1 MVENAGGSIEVKS
14 REGEG
19 TSFLMKFEG
28 KKRQEDMYRANMG
41 AGQVRT
47 VCVCRDQKNLAP
59 WKAWLDSL
67 GTRIEYRSH
76 EAAVISRLQEKKHF
90 CDILITENELE
101 TMSGIDLAQIVKR
114 TDSGI
119 QVILLTREM
128 TDGQKW
134 YMDNGILD
142 QIRLPDSEKPL

>member
-1 MVENAGGSIEVKS
+1 
-14 REGEG
+14 
-19 TSFLMKFEG
+19 
-28 KKRQEDMYRANMG
+28 
-41 AGQVRT
+41 
-47 VCVCRDQKNLAP
+47 
-59 WKAWLDSL
+59 
-67 GTRIEYRSH
+67 
-76 EAAVISRLQEKKHF
+76 
-90 CDILITENELE
+90 
-101 TMSGIDLAQIVKR
+101 MSGIDLAQIVKR